1 MHSVN
6 VISIDATQ
14 KLRVCLVRLTPGT
27 ETLVCSQI
35 DTSLASPPFTPEGED
50 GGEGEWNRGRKK
62 KWRKKVEMERH
73 SDIQAPTILE
83 ASAHYLMWKMLPVS
97 DHSSDSYKLSMT
109 RDQKL
114 FNVYF

>member
-35 DTSLASPPFTPEGED
+35 DTSLVSPPFTPEGQD
-50 GGEGEWNRGRKK
+50 GGEGEWSRGRKK
-62 KWRKKVEMERH
+62 KLAKKSGDGKTFRH
-73 SDIQAPTILE
+73 SGSNNFRSQCTLPHVED
-83 ASAHYLMWKMLPVS
+83 ASSL
-97 DHSSDSYKLSMT
+97 
-109 RDQKL
+109 
-114 FNVYF
+114 